1 MESQSDSVVFFC
13 TSTAFRDMHIVNAI
27 WWRHAY
33 VFSVCTF
40 LQALWITLQL
50 HYHWSN
56 HWYGI
61 FLPCYLLLIY
71 WAAHMY
77 MLAMMRGDDCHRH
90 AITDS
95 KTPQSTSEYDARTS
109 WDASPNYAS
118 DEDDTN
124 TSDTKTMVNKVAD
137 SALNTATH
145 TFDAKNL
152 YRNDASAQDYT
163 AEEAEVGGAYHQQC
177 TRDPDETIFS
187 YRLRRALDAQQFVR
201 LSCFA
206 AALVQLILL
215 LVKLET
221 PDAFGWWIWWLVC
234 TIMLGPVLIFSVVG
248 AFWVPLR
255 AWYLRAYIEGQRAII
270 LKQNQSV

>member
-1 MESQSDSVVFFC
+1 MESQSNSAGVLNTDSL
-13 TSTAFRDMHIVNAI
+13 RDMHIVNAI

-33 VFSVCTF
+33 VFSVCAF
-40 LQALWITLQL
+40 FQALWITLQL
-50 HYHWSN
+50 HYRWSS

-61 FLPCYLLLIY
+61 FLWCYLALIY
-71 WAAHMY
+71 WVANMY
-77 MLAMMRGDDCHRH
+77 MFAMMRGDDYHRH
-90 AITDS
+90 ARPDS
-95 KTPQSTSEYDARTS
+95 KSPPTATSDYDARAS
-109 WDASPNYAS
+109 WDASPDYGS
-118 DEDDTN
+118 DEEDTHV
-124 TSDTKTMVNKVAD
+124 SDTKTMVNKVASTTLD
-137 SALNTATH
+137 TNTR
-145 TFDAKNL
+145 TFAASNL
-152 YRNDASAQDYT
+152 YRHDSSAQDYT
-163 AEEAEVGGAYHQQC
+163 AEEADVGGAYHQQC

-206 AALVQLILL
+206 AVLVQLILL

-234 TIMLGPVLIFSVVG
+234 TIMLGVVMVFCVGG

-255 AWYLRAYIEGQRAII
+255 AWYLRTYIEGQRSII